1 MKSKTF
7 LKDKQ
12 CRIAHHVQCVDEYG
26 APCQRWEYAT
36 DGYLWCYTRQLS
48 QDQVWQG
55 MQFGTHEKRLF
66 VLNYRSDISTDDL
79 IEYRDRR
86 YKVTR
91 VDTECDY
98 RGDLFVYVRD
108 ADQTE
113 IDDGGSTGGGGNTT
127 PDEPD
132 EPIIGW

>member
-12 CRIAHHVQCVDEYG
+12 CRIAHLVQTVDDYG
-26 APCQRWEYAT
+26 APYERWEYLT
-36 DGYLWCYTRQLS
+36 EDPLWCYTRQLS

-66 VLNYRSDISTDDL
+66 VLNYRSDISTGDL

-86 YKVTR
+86 YEVTR

-113 IDDGGSTGGGGNTT
+113 IDDGGNSGSGDTT
-127 PDEPD
+127 TTEDD